1 MYGYNYPQINA
12 YDKQIQEE
20 RQKIAEL
27 ERQKLQLY
35 TQPTILNQTI
45 QAGPQQNNFKYA
57 ESIDEINREMVF
69 SDTLFVN
76 KTFTNLWLKN
86 PKGEVKTWL
95 LEEIKPKDEKD
106 FLIENLQLQIEQL
119 KKELKNNEQSEL
131 FTGDTTTTKGSV
143 SSTVSKTRG
152 NEEK

>member
-45 QAGPQQNNFKYA
+45 QAGPQQANFKYA

-76 KTFTNLWLKN
+76 KAFTNLWLKN

-106 FLIENLQLQIEQL
+106 FLIENLQLQIDQL

-131 FTGDTTTTKGSV
+131 FTGDTTATKGSV
-143 SSTVSKTRG
+143 SSTISKSRG